1 MKQKLKIKFNLFFLI
16 ILILMIINCVCVRYK
31 LNNGFMNESVRK
43 IKQKIDDD
51 NFINTYILG
60 IIFNY
65 ISYLK
70 YFFNKF
76 LYKII

>member
-70 YFFNKF
+70 YFFNKL
-76 LYKII
+76 LY